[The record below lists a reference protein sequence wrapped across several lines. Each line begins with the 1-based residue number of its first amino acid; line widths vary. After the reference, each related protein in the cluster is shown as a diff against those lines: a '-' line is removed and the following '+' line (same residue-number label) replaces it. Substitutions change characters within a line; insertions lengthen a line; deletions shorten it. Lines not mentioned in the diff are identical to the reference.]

1 MIRVAVWVDYDT
13 EFVCAYILLPGCEL
27 EAAASNF
34 QSLALAIEDQVVSYL
49 PSFVSLEIGYRHFG
63 CLKQPVNRQWLRQR
77 LEQAV

>member
-13 EFVCAYILLPGCEL
+13 EVICAYILLPGCEL

-34 QSLALAIEDQVVSYL
+34 ETLALAIEDQMVSYL
-49 PSFVSLEIGYRHFG
+49 PSFVSLEIGYLHVG
-63 CLKQPVNRQWLRQR
+63 CLKQPVNRQWLLQR